1 MIFTLS
7 VASKSFSFRDS
18 PHYENKSSIKQVTTQ
33 TKTLN
38 RKANSRN
45 YLMGSEWFAR
55 STILI
60 HVHAIHT
67 IYGISSGRPLHFPS
81 TCLIREQKVEAN
93 AIRLEKGTFS
103 RTCTALSFVARK
115 SAYMLLANSIVKEFV
130 KKNLMGNKLFQIHSN
145 SALTTY
151 C

>member
-1 MIFTLS
+1 MINPIILLRVKCHLITCSVHWYYRFFQYGLLRMIFTLS

-18 PHYENKSSIKQVTTQ
+18 PHYENKSSIKQVTQ

-115 SAYMLLANSIVKEFV
+115 SA
-130 KKNLMGNKLFQIHSN
+130 
-145 SALTTY
+145 
-151 C
+151 